1 MPMKFRRLSKEELQD
16 LEQEFVQFLV
26 ANTITG
32 EDWVKLKEEE
42 PAKAEGLVELFS
54 DIVFEKVV
62 KNVQYLEFR
71 TPDDIKTFHCLDDKI
86 IMNGLRMEGEAEI
99 DLTTDLPPAEM
110 FQKLQQS
117 DVKLQIYTA
126 EKGYVPDREAEL
138 FRMLE
143 GGAKISR
150 EGQLF
155 QAIEAFKAG

>member
-1 MPMKFRRLSKEELQD
+1 MKFRRLNSEELQE
-16 LEQEFVQFLV
+16 LETEFVQFLV
-26 ANTITG
+26 ANTITS
-32 EDWVKLKEEE
+32 EDWVKLKADE
-42 PAKAEGLVELFS
+42 PAKADGLIDVFS

-62 KNVQYLEFR
+62 TNIPYLEYR
-71 TPDDIKTFHCLDDKI
+71 TPDDIKTFHCQEDKI
-86 IMNGLRMEGEAEI
+86 VMNGLRMEGEAEI

-110 FQKLQQS
+110 MKILQKA

-126 EKGYVPDREAEL
+126 EKAYLPDRSTEL

-155 QAIEAFKAG
+155 LAIEAFKGA

>member
-1 MPMKFRRLSKEELQD
+1 MKFRRLNSEELQD

-26 ANTITG
+26 THSITAP
-32 EDWVKLKEEE
+32 DWVKLKEED
-42 PAKAEGLVELFS
+42 PVKAEGLVDLFS

-62 KNVQYLEFR
+62 GNIQYLEYR
-71 TPDDIKTFHCLDDKI
+71 TPDDIKTFHCLEDKI
-86 IMNGLRMEGEAEI
+86 VLNGLRMEGQAEI

-110 FQKLQQS
+110 FRILQQAE
-117 DVKLQIYTA
+117 VKLQIYTA
-126 EKGYVPDREAEL
+126 EKAYRPDRAAEL

-155 QAIEAFKAG
+155 RAIEEFKGA

>member
-1 MPMKFRRLSKEELQD
+1 MKFRRLNNEELQE

-26 ANTITG
+26 THSITAP
-32 EDWVKLKEEE
+32 DWVKLKVED
-42 PAKAEGLVELFS
+42 PTKAEGLVDLFS
-54 DIVFEKVV
+54 DIVFEKIVG
-62 KNVQYLEFR
+62 NIQYLEYR
-71 TPDDIKTFHCLDDKI
+71 TPDDIKTFHCQEDKI
-86 IMNGLRMEGEAEI
+86 VMNGLLMEGKAEI

-110 FQKLQQS
+110 FNILQAA

-126 EKGYVPDREAEL
+126 QKGYVPGRAAEL

-155 QAIEAFKAG
+155 RAIEGFKGA

>member
-1 MPMKFRRLSKEELQD
+1 MKFRRLNKEELEE

-32 EDWVKLKEEE
+32 DDWVKLKDEE
-42 PAKAEGLVELFS
+42 PEKAEGLIDVFS

-62 KNVQYLEFR
+62 KNIRFLEYR
-71 TPDDIKTFHCLDDKI
+71 TPDDIKTFQCLDEKI
-86 IMNGLRMEGEAEI
+86 VLNGLRMEGQAAI

-110 FQKLQQS
+110 FKQLQKD

-126 EKGYVPDREAEL
+126 EKAYVPNREAEL
-138 FRMLE
+138 FRMIE

-150 EGQLF
+150 EGELF
-155 QAIEAFKAG
+155 LAIEEFKG